1 MEGIMIVTLRSDFHG
16 TNVDVRVPGLPATL
30 TASQT
35 KRVKRE
41 LCGVTGCTCGGVRGR
56 QMANDGNLLDVETT
70 YDSNGAPQLVI
81 EGRNS

>member
-1 MEGIMIVTLRSDFHG
+1 MMLTLRSNFHG
-16 TNVDVRVPGLPATL
+16 SNVDVRVQAFPATL

-41 LCGVTGCTCGGVRGR
+41 LCGVADCKCGGVRGQ

-81 EGRNS
+81 AVRN